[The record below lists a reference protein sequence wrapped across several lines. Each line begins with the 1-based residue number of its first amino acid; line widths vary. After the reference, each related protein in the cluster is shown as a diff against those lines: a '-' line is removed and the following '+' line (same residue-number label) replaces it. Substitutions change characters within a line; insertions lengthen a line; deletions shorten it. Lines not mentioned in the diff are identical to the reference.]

1 MSASLQEQLKV
12 IIADLE
18 ALADEIQRAIDYA
31 VVELDGDESISH
43 LKRAKTATLHGSGPY
58 AKKAGIHLAG
68 EGFLPIPN

>member
-43 LKRAKTATLHGSGPY
+43 LKRAKTAALHGADLTRRKLDS
-58 AKKAGIHLAG
+58 I
-68 EGFLPIPN
+68 

>member
-31 VVELDGDESISH
+31 VVEEDDESISH
-43 LKRAKTATLHGSGPY
+43 LKRAKAAALRGANLTRRKLDSNRR
-58 AKKAGIHLAG
+58 
-68 EGFLPIPN
+68 GFLPIPN